1 MVHILNGDFA
11 DRACVL
17 CVPLRTPLC
26 VRVCACV
33 CVRVR
38 ACVSVFVCLC
48 VLLSRVPEVPLQ
60 STLEYRRPHSLST
73 SPPCCHLPAVMH
85 DIAHRFCER
94 CAEKH
99 PTRCRKDKQMR
110 RN

>member
-38 ACVSVFVCLC
+38 ACVSECVCVCCCLVFPKCPCRVPLNIVDRTVCLPHHPVATC
-48 VLLSRVPEVPLQ
+48 PRLCTTLLIASVRDAQ
-60 STLEYRRPHSLST
+60 RSIQ
-73 SPPCCHLPAVMH
+73 PAVGM
-85 DIAHRFCER
+85 IS
-94 CAEKH
+94 
-99 PTRCRKDKQMR
+99 
-110 RN
+110 N